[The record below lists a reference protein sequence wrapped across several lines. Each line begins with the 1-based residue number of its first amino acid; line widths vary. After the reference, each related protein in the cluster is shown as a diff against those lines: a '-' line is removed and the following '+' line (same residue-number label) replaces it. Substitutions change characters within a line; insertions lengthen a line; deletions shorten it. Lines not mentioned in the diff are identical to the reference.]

1 MPDMMTHSDIRRA
14 GLPAKR
20 QAAIGLT
27 LAALIVSAWLILHV
41 YAMLVF
47 ELTWTNWPIAIVMAA
62 VQCWLFVGLFIVA
75 HDAIHGSLAPGM
87 GKLNGAVGGALLF
100 IYAGFGWRR
109 MRAAHFNHHKHS
121 GKVGD
126 PDFDENNPHHLGHWY
141 TTFLKR
147 YFGWRSALYVW
158 LVTMAYWLWFDVSMV
173 QITLL
178 YGLPAIASSLQLFY
192 FGTFRPHRHHGKSG
206 PSGSEA
212 FADRHNAR
220 SETFGTVASLASC
233 YHFGYHHEHHLYP
246 STPWWALP
254 AKRREMTRTDLAGT
268 PAQ

>member
-1 MPDMMTHSDIRRA
+1 MATVSDTDRVSA
-14 GLPAKR
+14 PANR

-27 LAALIVSAWLILHV
+27 LAALIVAAWAALHV
-41 YAMLVF
+41 YSMLVF
-47 ELTWTNWPIAIVMAA
+47 ELTWTNLPAALFMAA
-62 VQCWLFVGLFIVA
+62 VQCWLFVGLFIIA
-75 HDAIHGSLAPGM
+75 HDAIHGSLAPGF
-87 GKLNGAVGGALLF
+87 GRLNGAIGGALLLL
-100 IYAGFGWRR
+100 YAGFGWRR
-109 MRAAHFNHHKHS
+109 MRAAHFDHHKHS

-126 PDFDENNPHHLGHWY
+126 PDFDENNPGHMGRWY

-158 LVTMAYWLWFDVSMV
+158 LVTMAYWLLFEVPMV
-173 QITLL
+173 QIMLL

-192 FGTFRPHRHHGKSG
+192 FGTFRPHRHEVSSG
-206 PSGSEA
+206 DGREAA

-220 SETFGTVASLASC
+220 SESFGTLASLASC
-233 YHFGYHHEHHLYP
+233 YHFGYHHEHHLHP

-254 AKRREMTRTDLAGT
+254 LKRRETTDAKLAGP